1 MEFIKNSIILSS
13 FLVNSILVAQEFN
26 DKISIEFK
34 DQSLATIF
42 TLIEQ
47 QSQYKFF
54 YIDRWLEEHGT
65 FSGNFKE
72 TRINEVLTLLFKDTN
87 LNYYIKDKRI
97 ILTQN
102 NRIYDYL
109 PDHFFNKKSDSIS
122 DRVVAKHP
130 QSKLPLMINHN
141 SEKSLSGIEIIK
153 IGKAK
158 NASSRTK
165 YKISGSIKAY
175 KTESLIRDAVITLN
189 ERQEIITADDEGY
202 FSLTLPS
209 GIYTIKVNAIGMN
222 SIAKKIVVYG
232 DGTLNLKLKEKV
244 EELDA
249 VVLEST
255 TKNNVEDV
263 ITKTTINIK
272 ESKNIPLALGER
284 DVLRIATTLPG
295 ITTTGEGGVGYN
307 VRGGKSDQNLIL
319 LNNAVVYSPQHFFG
333 IFSALNPFVLSEA
346 NIYKS
351 NIPAEYGGRLSSVFD
366 LKTKEADKSKI
377 KGEASIGPV
386 TGNLLLEA
394 PVIKEK
400 SGFLVGGRVA
410 YANYILER
418 LEEES
423 LQKSEASF
431 YDIITK
437 YDHKIS
443 DKSDFSIT
451 GYLSRD
457 DFSITSDSLF
467 VYKNKALSL
476 QWDYKIKD
484 NLKGDLILTTSQYD
498 FDIEFD
504 GQSNDDF
511 KLNYGINEL
520 FLKFRFNHRLHSRD
534 IKLIYGLSNKL
545 YNVNSGIIE
554 PFGEES
560 DITKREIEKEK
571 ALETALFFSLEKSL
585 DERIKLDTGLRFSIF
600 NALGPRAQN
609 TYIEDL
615 PRDESTIQET
625 ISYDDNEIIK
635 TYAGLEYRFS
645 LRYLLNEYSSFK
657 ASYNKTFQFVH
668 SLSNNTTASPIDTW
682 KLSDLNIQPQEA
694 HQISIGYFRD
704 FNDKMYELSLEGFYK
719 KLNNTVDFKTGA
731 DILLN
736 ENVETEILQG
746 EGKAYGVELLLKKRK
761 GRLYGWL
768 GYTLSRS
775 FNKFNGQ
782 FLEESIN
789 NGDFFPS
796 NFDKPHDLSLVLNYK
811 FTKRYSL
818 AANFIYQTGRPITYP
833 VGQFTFNNSQ
843 FTVYSERN
851 KFRIPDFYR
860 LDLGFNIEGNH
871 KKNKLFHS
879 FWTISVYNVLGRN
892 NPYSVYFITEGGEV
906 KGLKSSIFS
915 IPVPS
920 ITYNFKF

>member
-1 MEFIKNSIILSS
+1 MELIKNSLILS
-13 FLVNSILVAQEFN
+13 FLLVNSLLLAQEFN
-26 DKISIEFK
+26 DRVSIEFESQ
-34 DQSLATIF
+34 DLTTIF
-42 TLIEQ
+42 NLIENQ
-47 QSQYKFF
+47 TGYKFF
-54 YIDRWLEEHGT
+54 YIDKWLEESDTH
-65 FSGNFKE
+65 SGNYRE
-72 TRINEVLTLLFKDTN
+72 MNINDVLALLLKNTN
-87 LNYYIKDKRI
+87 LNYYIMESRI

-109 PDHFFNKKSDSIS
+109 PDKFFNKVGDSIS
-122 DRVVAKHP
+122 EEVVYKND
-130 QSKLPLMINHN
+130 QSELPLMLDKN
-141 SEKSLSGIEIIK
+141 SERSFIGLEVIK
-153 IGKAK
+153 IGKAE
-158 NASSRTK
+158 SSYSLNN
-165 YKISGSIKAY
+165 YKVSGTIIDY
-175 KTESLIRDAVITLN
+175 KTETPIQDAVITLSGQHEN
-189 ERQEIITADDEGY
+189 RISNDEGY
-202 FSLTLPS
+202 FSFTLPS
-209 GIYTIKVNAIGMN
+209 GIYTITVNAFGMN
-222 SIAKKIVVYG
+222 PLEKKIAIYG
-232 DGTLNLKLKEKV
+232 NGTLDLKLTERV
-244 EELDA
+244 EELDT

-255 TKNNVEDV
+255 NSNNVEDV
-263 ITKTTINIK
+263 ITKTTVNIK

-284 DVLRIATTLPG
+284 DVLRVATTLPG
-295 ITTTGEGGVGYN
+295 ITTTGEGGLGYN

-319 LNNAVVYSPQHFFG
+319 LDNAVVYSPQHFFG

-366 LKTKEADKSKI
+366 LKTKNADKSKI
-377 KGEASIGPV
+377 KGEVSIGPV
-386 TGNLLLEA
+386 TGNLLLET
-394 PVIKEK
+394 PIIKEK
-400 SGFLVGGRVA
+400 SGFILGGRAA

-423 LQKSEASF
+423 LQNSEASF

-437 YDHKIS
+437 YDHKINN
-443 DKSDFSIT
+443 KSNLSIT

-467 VYKNKALSL
+467 IYKNKALSL
-476 QWDYKIKD
+476 QWDYKLAD
-484 NLKGDLILTTSQYD
+484 NLSGDLIMTTSQYD
-498 FDIEFD
+498 FNIEFD
-504 GQSNDDF
+504 RQSNDDF
-511 KLNYGINEL
+511 RLNYDINEL
-520 FLKFRFNHRLHSRD
+520 FVKFRFDHLLNKD

-545 YNVNSGIIE
+545 YNVNPGSIE
-554 PFGEES
+554 PLNEES
-560 DITKREIEKEK
+560 DITKKQIQKEK
-571 ALETALFFSLEKSL
+571 ALETAFFVSLGKSL

-600 NALGPRAQN
+600 NALGPRTQN
-609 TYIEDL
+609 TYTEGS

-625 ISYDDNEIIK
+625 NSYDDLEIAK
-635 TYAGLEYRFS
+635 TYAGLEYRLS
-645 LRYLLNEYSSFK
+645 LRYLLNENSSLK

-682 KLSDLNIQPQEA
+682 KLSDLNIKPQEA
-694 HQISIGYFRD
+694 HQISIGYFKD
-704 FNDKMYELSLEGFYK
+704 FNDKMYELGLEGFYK

-736 ENVETEILQG
+736 ENVETQILQG
-746 EGKAYGVELLLKKRK
+746 EGKAYGVELLLKKNK

-768 GYTLSRS
+768 GYTYSRS

-782 FLEESIN
+782 FEEERIN
-789 NGDFFPS
+789 NGEFFPS

-818 AANFIYQTGRPITYP
+818 STNFIYQTGRPITYP
-833 VGQFTFNNSQ
+833 IGQFTFNDTQ
-843 FTVYSERN
+843 FTVYSDRN

-871 KKNKLFHS
+871 RRNKVFHS

-892 NPYSVYFITEGGEV
+892 NPYSVYFVTEEGEV